1 MPNNSIKITEKN
13 KDYFD
18 SVFQVVRLIPEG
30 RATSYGAISNYLGT
44 KSGARMI
51 GWAMN
56 ASHSQKEYV
65 PAHRVVNRNGM
76 LTGKHHFPSPIA
88 MQEALEGEGVEIK
101 DDKIQNYKQVYWDP
115 TVELT
120 FD

>member
-1 MPNNSIKITEKN
+1 MPDNSIKISEKN

-18 SVFQVVRLIPEG
+18 SVFQVVRLIPKG
-30 RATSYGAISNYLGT
+30 KATSYGAISNYLGT
-44 KSGARMI
+44 KSGARMV

-65 PAHRVVNRNGM
+65 PAHRVVNSNGM
-76 LTGKHHFPSPIA
+76 LTGKHHFPSPTA
-88 MQEALEGEGVEIK
+88 MQEALESEEILVK
-101 DDKIQNYKQVYWDP
+101 DDKIQNFKAVYWDP
-115 TVELT
+115 SEELK

>member
-1 MPNNSIKITEKN
+1 MSDNTIKISEKN

-18 SVFQVVRLIPEG
+18 AVFQVVRLIPRG

-44 KSGARMI
+44 KSGARMV

-56 ASHSQKEYV
+56 ASHTQKVPV

-76 LTGKHHFPSPIA
+76 LTGKHHFSSPTA
-88 MQEALEGEGVEIK
+88 MQEALEVECIKVK
-101 DDKIQNYKQVYWDP
+101 DDKIQNFKSIYWDP
-115 TVELT
+115 TEELG
-120 FD
+120 F